1 MKFTI
6 VSPTQ
11 LEEEDEVVLEEEED
25 MFSDVG
31 TPEPEEGPPTALE
44 HLSCH
49 LSELLDSEPLTQPIG
64 GDCLSPSHSTSLLK
78 KILFKFCIYLG
89 QQYLDQMSS
98 W

>member
-64 GDCLSPSHSTSLLK
+64 GDCLSPSHSTSL
-78 KILFKFCIYLG
+78 F
-89 QQYLDQMSS
+89 
-98 W
+98 